1 MGRINSEQLF
11 PHASSISRAT
21 SSPHFL
27 HFPLSI
33 MPFSS
38 SCMVKS
44 TIVVSKQLLQNTLL
58 INLCWNS
65 FVISLHFRAALKSV
79 TDISIT
85 PLLISSSVMN
95 TVPINNIEGLY
106 NLQIDHAFFVW

>member
-1 MGRINSEQLF
+1 MGRNNSEQPF

-21 SSPHFL
+21 SPPHFL

-65 FVISLHFRAALKSV
+65 FGISLHLRAAFKSV

-85 PLLISSSVMN
+85 PRSEERRVGKECKSQWA
-95 TVPINNIEGLY
+95 TEP
-106 NLQIDHAFFVW
+106 